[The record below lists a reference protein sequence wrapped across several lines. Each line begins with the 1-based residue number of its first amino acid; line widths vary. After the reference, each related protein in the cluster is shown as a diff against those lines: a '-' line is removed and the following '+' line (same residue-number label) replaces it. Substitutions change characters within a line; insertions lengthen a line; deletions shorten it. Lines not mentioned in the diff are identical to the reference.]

1 MTQLPNS
8 PSDTPPPGFAGDNPM
23 RRVEL
28 AISILLR
35 VGVATSLILVVAG
48 TIVSFLRHPEYV
60 NSPAE
65 LANLVRP
72 GRVPLRS
79 LSEVAVGLRD
89 LRGQSIVTLGLLVL
103 IATPMMRVGVSIV
116 AFFLE
121 RDWVYTL
128 ITSAVFCLLV
138 LSLLLG
144 AAE

>member
-1 MTQLPNS
+1 M
-8 PSDTPPPGFAGDNPM
+8 TPPLNPPPEIPGDQHM
-23 RRVEL
+23 HRVEL

-35 VGVATSLILVVAG
+35 VGVATSLILIVVG

-60 NSPAE
+60 NLSAE
-65 LANLVRP
+65 LANLVQP
-72 GRVPLRS
+72 GRAPLRS
-79 LSEVAVGLRD
+79 LSEVAAGLRD
-89 LRGQSIVTLGLLVL
+89 LRGEAIVALGLLVL

-128 ITSAVFCLLV
+128 ITSAVFCLLM